1 MKINTVAAVLKKERT
16 VRVFHDEKNQ
26 ALTNGHALYMIN
38 DLPPIT
44 TCEQLAAIIGLTK
57 EQAGKFNL
65 KVENEMPPI
74 FSCKNVEES
83 YLEKSNLEYVFY
95 GEKYSA
101 FRNDSV
107 LLFVRSNYLSPF
119 KEFEDLYYYDRFDT
133 ERQTHSLAIEAGMFG
148 TIGII
153 MPVKLEQYEFYSEFE
168 KAYHLIKSK

>member
-107 LLFVRSNYLSPF
+107 LLFVIHKLTSLG
-119 KEFEDLYYYDRFDT
+119 KCIRFSQFHLNKNQI
-133 ERQTHSLAIEAGMFG
+133 RF
-148 TIGII
+148 II
-153 MPVKLEQYEFYSEFE
+153 YN
-168 KAYHLIKSK
+168 